1 MCALDFE
8 VKNNELKK
16 MVTNID
22 YMYDHNSTIELY
34 EFLQV
39 MTGNMGDKG
48 TCDDIESLIMCT
60 VVNIITCPAAI
71 SFYVTWLILLMQAD
85 PSAAHLLEGTR
96 GQPR

>member
-1 MCALDFE
+1 MRALDFE

-39 MTGNMGDKG
+39 MTGKMGDKG
-48 TCDDIESLIMCT
+48 TCDDIESLIMCSQYH
-60 VVNIITCPAAI
+60 NMPCCHIILCH
-71 SFYVTWLILLMQAD
+71 LAD
-85 PSAAHLLEGTR
+85 PTHAG
-96 GQPR
+96 